1 MKSVDLLI
9 IKRYYIYN
17 RPLDGSN
24 NFYQIFHI
32 LALQL
37 QLKNGEI
44 IAGFVANMANKTLV
58 YRILNDE
65 VKYFVWKIKEEI
77 QKSSII
83 FQKLQF
89 LKEDIN
95 IQIFVKI

>member
-1 MKSVDLLI
+1 MVKLL
-9 IKRYYIYN
+9 
-17 RPLDGSN
+17 LV
-24 NFYQIFHI
+24 
-32 LALQL
+32 L
-37 QLKNGEI
+37 E
-44 IAGFVANMANKTLV
+44 ANMANKTLV

-65 VKYFVWKIKEEI
+65 VKYFVWKNKKRDK
-77 QKSSII
+77 KSSII